1 MNFKSITNLYNKLSN
16 FGKLLL
22 FVSLLLIIVVVFK
35 SANKEIERRSSTS
48 NKEGFI
54 QEQDFLF
61 KKGPDIYDDF
71 YASIYDYLVFNQVK
85 NDYEVGMI
93 LNQNSPNTK
102 TIVLDVGCGTGHHV
116 AKFAANPGVEILGID
131 NSPSMIK
138 KAMENYP
145 DLNFQLTNVLNRDS
159 FGYNTFTH
167 ILCLYFTIYYLEN
180 KQQFFNNCMEWLKPG
195 GYLIVHLVDKY
206 KFDPILPP
214 GNPLYIVS
222 PQKYAKE
229 RITKTKINFDQ
240 FIYNSNFKINE
251 TSPDIAIF
259 DEKFKFNDG
268 RVRKQEH
275 VLYMND
281 LGDIINFA
289 QDAGFIIQGKI
300 DLLKVGYE
308 YQYLYIFM
316 KPN

>member
-35 SANKEIERRSSTS
+35 SANKELERRSS

>member
-1 MNFKSITNLYNKLSN
+1 
-16 FGKLLL
+16 
-22 FVSLLLIIVVVFK
+22 LIIVVVFK